1 MIYCVVAPSIV
12 LGDGQM
18 GRLIVDAESVLNL
31 AVSIRRF
38 NLRLTNI
45 TWTHNGTILMNQ
57 EGRVNFTDP
66 DLSDQAPV
74 MSSLQR
80 TSLIPLDAGDYTVTA
95 TNPVNSDNLTFS
107 VIVTGKYKILID

>member
-1 MIYCVVAPSIV
+1 MIYCAVASSVV
-12 LGDGQM
+12 LDDGQM
-18 GRLIVDAESVLNL
+18 GRPIVDAESVLNL
-31 AVSIRRF
+31 AVSIGRF
-38 NLRLTNI
+38 NLRLADI

-57 EGRVNFTDP
+57 EGRVIIANP